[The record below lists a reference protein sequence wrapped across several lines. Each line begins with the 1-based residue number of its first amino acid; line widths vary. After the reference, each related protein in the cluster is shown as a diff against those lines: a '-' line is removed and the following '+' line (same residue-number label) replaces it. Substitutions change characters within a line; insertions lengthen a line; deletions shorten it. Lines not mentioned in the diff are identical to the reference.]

1 MNENFA
7 WMQGMDHIKYTSVYI
22 FIFLWWLHSRTEVAV
37 TLDLFDR
44 YLVRIWA
51 KAFIV
56 VTDDIR

>member
-1 MNENFA
+1 MNEKFA
-7 WMQGMDHIKYTSVYI
+7 WMQGMDHKVHFCIY
-22 FIFLWWLHSRTEVAV
+22 FIFLWWLQSRTEVAV

-51 KAFIV
+51 KAFII